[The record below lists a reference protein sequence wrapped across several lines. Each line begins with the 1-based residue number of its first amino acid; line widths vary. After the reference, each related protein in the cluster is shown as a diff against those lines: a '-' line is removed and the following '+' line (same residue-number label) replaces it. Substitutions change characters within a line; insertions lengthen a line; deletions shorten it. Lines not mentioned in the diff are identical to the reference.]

1 MVLRGE
7 LDVELVGDE
16 AAVAGQDLRGVVD
29 LALQGGRDLHR
40 LHGTAESLREGAGD
54 HLLETVLEPL
64 EHPHAGLPPS
74 QCLVAVC
81 AVLPAGRGGTRPIR
95 GPRMTQNTGGVS
107 GVLAS
112 YRARPYGHPAGL
124 GGVVRV
130 GYPERA
136 SRASGGIGRRARF
149 RSVCPKGRG
158 GSTPPSRTT
167 EEPRVETW
175 GHGCSGCYFGWS
187 SLSRPREPRQGVV
200 EPVETTCMPGDL
212 DKLDHPVAARSTGS
226 GSITR

>member
-74 QCLVAVC
+74 PCLVAVC

-124 GGVVRV
+124 GGVGGWDTLSGLHARV
-130 GYPERA
+130 AE
-136 SRASGGIGRRARF
+136 
-149 RSVCPKGRG
+149 
-158 GSTPPSRTT
+158 
-167 EEPRVETW
+167 
-175 GHGCSGCYFGWS
+175 
-187 SLSRPREPRQGVV
+187 
-200 EPVETTCMPGDL
+200 
-212 DKLDHPVAARSTGS
+212 
-226 GSITR
+226 